1 MKELY
6 HKCKNLYVQYKEI
19 INYLIFGGLTFVV
32 SMLTYYIC
40 RLAFDYV
47 LSNLISWVA
56 AVLFAYITNKAFV
69 FESKT
74 ETIFLLIKE
83 FVLFIASRIF
93 TLLLETAILY
103 IMVDW
108 LHINDMLV
116 KVIAQIIVILTNYI
130 LSKLVIFKN
139 KNKTTNTIK

>member
-6 HKCKNLYVQYKEI
+6 YKCKNLYVQYKEI

-32 SMLTYYIC
+32 SMLTYYLC

-47 LSNLISWVA
+47 VSNFISWVA
-56 AVLFAYITNKAFV
+56 AVLFAYVTNKAFV

-74 ETIFLLIKE
+74 ETTFLLIKE
-83 FVLFIASRIF
+83 FVLFVASRIF
-93 TLLLETAILY
+93 TLLLETLIMY
-103 IMVDW
+103 IMIDW
-108 LHINDMLV
+108 FHINDMLV

-130 LSKLVIFKN
+130 LSKLIIFKN
-139 KNKTTNTIK
+139 KTLNTTK

>member
-6 HKCKNLYVQYKEI
+6 YKCKDLYVQYKEI

-32 SMLTYYIC
+32 SMLTYYLC

-47 LSNLISWVA
+47 VSNFISWVA
-56 AVLFAYITNKAFV
+56 AVLFAYVTNKAFV

-74 ETIFLLIKE
+74 ETTFLLIKE
-83 FVLFIASRIF
+83 FVLFVASRIF
-93 TLLLETAILY
+93 TLLLETLIMY
-103 IMVDW
+103 IMIDW
-108 LHINDMLV
+108 FHINDMLV

-130 LSKLVIFKN
+130 LSKLIIFKN
-139 KNKTTNTIK
+139 KTLNTTK